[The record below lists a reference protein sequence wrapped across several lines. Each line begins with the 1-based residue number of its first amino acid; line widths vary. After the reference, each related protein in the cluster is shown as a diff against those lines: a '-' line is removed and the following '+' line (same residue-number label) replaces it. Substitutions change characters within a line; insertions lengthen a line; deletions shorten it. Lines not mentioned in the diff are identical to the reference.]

1 LIEAAYQQDVLPVW
15 TEDEAGPYQTLP
27 YPGDHWHS
35 AGQPIRYPHEYVR
48 AGTAKQLTLFH
59 PATGAVQVKGV
70 QQATNAV
77 LHPWLQEE
85 LSAILALLPQP
96 TDVLSPT
103 ENRHQW
109 ERWQADLTIRITLPD
124 ELPPLRVLLVLD
136 NLVGHLTPT
145 LVLWFFAHGIMP
157 LYTPLGGSWLN
168 MAESI
173 QRILTRRALAGQH
186 PQTPPE
192 IIAWLEATARGWNRA
207 PTPFTWAGKRQARR
221 DRAHARRHRI
231 GGSGACTRR
240 PLDRR
245 KGPWH
250 KGYVQ
255 CK

>member
-1 LIEAAYQQDVLPVW
+1 MIEAAYRQDVLPVW

-27 YPGDHWHS
+27 YPGDHWHPL
-35 AGQPIRYPHEYVR
+35 GQPVRYPHEYIR

-59 PATGAVQVKGV
+59 PATGVVRVKGV
-70 QQATNAV
+70 QQATNAI

-85 LSAILALLPQP
+85 LRAILALGATAP
-96 TDVLSPT
+96 DVLSPE
-103 ENRHQW
+103 ENHNQW
-109 ERWQADLTIRITLPD
+109 EQWQAGLTVRITLPD
-124 ELPPLRVLLVLD
+124 VLPPLRLLLVLD

-157 LYTPLGGSWLN
+157 LYTPIGGSWLN

-186 PQTPPE
+186 PHTPDD
-192 IIAWLEATARGWNRA
+192 IIGWIEATARGWNHA
-207 PTPFTWAGKRQARR
+207 PTPFTWAGKRRERR
-221 DRAHARRHRI
+221 DRAYSRRHRL

-245 KGPWH
+245 KAAWY
-250 KGYVQ
+250 KGYSQ
-255 CK
+255 CN